1 MNGSPVL
8 TAPLLLHPQLVFH
21 FLWGGLWA
29 EPLPEGL
36 ERLLVGQEWSL
47 QTWQELALVVSV
59 VFLVTHLEESLQFAQ
74 VLVLSLKTT
83 EQDQAE
89 VMGWESF
96 PWQQA
101 GLA

>member
-1 MNGSPVL
+1 MNGSPFL
-8 TAPLLLHPQLVFH
+8 MAPLLLHPQLVFH
-21 FLWGGLWA
+21 FPWGGLWA

-36 ERLLVGQEWSL
+36 ERLLVGQEWRL
-47 QTWQELALVVSV
+47 QTWQELALVVLV
-59 VFLVTHLEESLQFAQ
+59 VFLVAHWEASLQFAQ
-74 VLVLSLKTT
+74 VSVLSLKTT

-89 VMGWESF
+89 VMGREWF